1 MELNKTILESNY
13 EIIEDGIKAVA
24 TPNSNLFVDPYS
36 NESVDNA
43 PFFYE
48 EVTGDFVLKARV
60 SHDFVSTY
68 DACVLLAYDNER
80 LWAKACFEYTDY
92 GTHSVVSVMT
102 NGRSDDANSV
112 DIEGNEVWLQLA
124 RRGNVFGIHYSIDGK
139 EYRMARLANLPM
151 GDTIKVGFV
160 AQSPLGEGGD
170 RYFKDI
176 ELKRISLQ
184 NIRNGNE

>member
-1 MELNKTILESNY
+1 MEFNKTILESDY

-24 TPNSNLFVDPYS
+24 TPNSDFFVDPDS
-36 NESVDNA
+36 NKSVANA
-43 PFFYE
+43 PFFYG

-68 DACVLLAYDNER
+68 DACVLFAFDNER

-92 GTHSVVSVMT
+92 GTHSVVTVMT

-124 RRGNVFGIHYSIDGK
+124 RKGNLFGIHYSIDGK
-139 EYRMARLANLPM
+139 EFRMARLTNLPM
-151 GDTIKVGFV
+151 GDTIKVGLV
-160 AQSPLGEGGD
+160 AQSPMGEGGD
-170 RYFKDI
+170 RYFRDI
-176 ELKRISLQ
+176 ELKRISLK

>member
-1 MELNKTILESNY
+1 MTFNKTMFEGDY
-13 EIIEDGIKAVA
+13 EILEDGIKAFA
-24 TPNSNLFVDPYS
+24 TPGSNLFVDPYS
-36 NESVDNA
+36 GESVVNA

-48 EVTGDFVLKARV
+48 EVTGDFVLRARV

-68 DACVLLAYDNER
+68 DACVLLAFEDEQ

-92 GTHSVVSVMT
+92 DTHSVVSVMT

-112 DIEGNEVWLQLA
+112 DVDGNEVWLQLA
-124 RRGNVFGIHYSIDGK
+124 RRGNVFGIHYSTDGK

-151 GDTIKVGFV
+151 GETIKVGLV
-160 AQSPLGEGGD
+160 AQSPMGEGGD
-170 RYFKDI
+170 RYFRDV
-176 ELKRISLQ
+176 ELKKISLK

>member
-1 MELNKTILESNY
+1 MEFNKTILESDY

-24 TPNSNLFVDPYS
+24 TPNSDFFVDPDS
-36 NESVDNA
+36 NKSVANA

-68 DACVLLAYDNER
+68 DACVLFAFDNER

-92 GTHSVVSVMT
+92 GTHSVVTVMT

-124 RRGNVFGIHYSIDGK
+124 RKGNLFGIHYSIDGK
-139 EYRMARLANLPM
+139 EFRMARLTNLPM
-151 GDTIKVGFV
+151 GDTIKVGLV
-160 AQSPLGEGGD
+160 AQSPMGEGGD
-170 RYFKDI
+170 RYFRDI
-176 ELKRISLQ
+176 ELKRISLK